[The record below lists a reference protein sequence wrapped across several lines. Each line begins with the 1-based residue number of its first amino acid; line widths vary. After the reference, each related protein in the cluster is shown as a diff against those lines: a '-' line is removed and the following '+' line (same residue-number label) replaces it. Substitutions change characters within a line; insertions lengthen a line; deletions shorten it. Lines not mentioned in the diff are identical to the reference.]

1 MTFCNSNFNNKR
13 HKDALMDSITLKNL
27 DKYLTFFHRMYDA
40 VRIVD
45 PVAKCV
51 LSEHGINSQNT
62 DEVCYQYWSDNKI
75 CNNCISIRAHID
87 NKCYMK
93 LEKSDNAIMMVTAL
107 PIDNSLKSEVL
118 ELLKNATDT
127 MMIGA
132 GTYSDG
138 HLMYDYIKELNE
150 QVVKDKLTGAYNR
163 RYIDERLP
171 ADIVK
176 SLVENKPLSVI
187 FIDVDNLKEINDTYG
202 HNYGDKIIMNIADI
216 LLKNI
221 RTETDWVARYGG
233 DEFFICLSNTQ
244 PHTAK
249 MIAERMRTIIQ
260 DFRISQN
267 NDIKTTVS
275 IGVYTMQDNPI
286 EAQEL
291 VKLADGRMYEAK
303 LQGKNRVV
311 SE

>member
-1 MTFCNSNFNNKR
+1 ME
-13 HKDALMDSITLKNL
+13 SITLENL
-27 DKYLTFFHRMYDA
+27 NKYLVFFHRMYDA

-51 LSEHGINSQNT
+51 LNNGGIDFKTT
-62 DEVCYQYWSDNKI
+62 DEVCYKYWSDNKI

-93 LEKSDNAIMMVTAL
+93 LEKSAHTIMMVTAL
-107 PIDNSLKSEVL
+107 PIDNSSKPEVL

-127 MMIGA
+127 MMIGT
-132 GTYSDG
+132 GVYSDG
-138 HLMYDYIKELNE
+138 HMMYDYIKQLNE
-150 QVVKDKLTGAYNR
+150 QIVKDELTGVYNR

-202 HNYGDKIIMNIADI
+202 HSFGDKIIINIASI
-216 LLKNI
+216 LLQNI
-221 RTETDWVARYGG
+221 RTETDWIARYGG
-233 DEFFICLSNTQ
+233 DEFFICLNNSDNN
-244 PHTAK
+244 AAR
-249 MIAERMRTIIQ
+249 MIAERIISIIE
-260 DFRISQN
+260 DLKISPN

-275 IGVYTMQDNPI
+275 IGICTMTDNPMDANEI
-286 EAQEL
+286 LKISDE
-291 VKLADGRMYEAK
+291 RMYKAK
-303 LQGKNRVV
+303 SLGKNRVV